1 MNKIKSI
8 VVTSILITVI
18 GAIVFLFA
26 PGYKFSC
33 GIIIGG
39 LVSLFDFWLILST
52 VKMLKPAQEDSKLM
66 IKFALLFIG
75 KTFALLILLAVIV
88 FILTKFSRWWT
99 FGFIVGLSSI
109 PLSIMI
115 NSVVFAVKKDK

>member
-8 VVTSILITVI
+8 IVTSILITI
-18 GAIVFLFA
+18 ISAIVCLFA

-33 GIIIGG
+33 GILIGG

-52 VKMLKPAQEDSKLM
+52 VKMLKPAQESAKLM
-66 IKFALLFIG
+66 LKFGMLFIG
-75 KTFALLILLAVIV
+75 KTFALLIILAVIV
-88 FILTKFSRWWT
+88 YILAKFSKWWT
-99 FGFIVGLSSI
+99 FGFIVGLAAI

-115 NSVVFAVKKDK
+115 NSVIFVYKKDK